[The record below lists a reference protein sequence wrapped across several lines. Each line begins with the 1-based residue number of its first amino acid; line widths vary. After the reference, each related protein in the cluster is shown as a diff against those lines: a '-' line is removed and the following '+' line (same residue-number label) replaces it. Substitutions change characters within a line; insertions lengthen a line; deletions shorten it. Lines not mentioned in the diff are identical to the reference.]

1 MALLSHFSERPFSI
15 NLPRIISD
23 FLQYLYL
30 RLLTSGSA
38 DTAQKSIF
46 KRVAWLPTS
55 LLLAFIIVPTVAEA
69 SVISLLSSL
78 FLHQKEPV
86 FEERAVNS
94 QNIALLQA
102 AVNQDPNPDKGG
114 GNITIVGGTALMSE
128 NGPSGT
134 IVDVEDKSSQT
145 GNISIYVVREGDSL
159 GEIAKMFGVSVN
171 TIVWANDI
179 KRGVITPGQT
189 FVILPISGV
198 KHSVVKGDTITSL
211 AKKYKADVE
220 EIIRYNDLIEGST
233 LALGETVIIPDGEV
247 AVIASAPRSTLRGT
261 GGPSYEGYYI
271 RPILG
276 GRKTQGL
283 HGYNGVDLASEYG
296 AAVFASASGAVIVSR
311 NYGYNGGYGNYIVIQ
326 HDNGSQTLYAH
337 LSQNL
342 AYEGMTVYK
351 GQMIGKMGATG
362 KSTGPH
368 LHFEIRGAKNPF

>member
-15 NLPRIISD
+15 NWPRIISD

-296 AAVFASASGAVIVSR
+296 AAVFASASGAAIVSR